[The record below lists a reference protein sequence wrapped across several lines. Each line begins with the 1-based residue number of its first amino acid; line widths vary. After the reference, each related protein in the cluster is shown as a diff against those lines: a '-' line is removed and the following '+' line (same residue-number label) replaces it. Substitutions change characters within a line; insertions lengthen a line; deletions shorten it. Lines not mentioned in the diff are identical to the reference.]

1 MLNKNIIILIN
12 YRFMQF
18 NYNFV
23 AKSNFTTRSV
33 FWADG
38 ATILACHGTKAEAI

>member
-1 MLNKNIIILIN
+1 
-12 YRFMQF
+12 MQF

-33 FWADG
+33 FGADG
-38 ATILACHGTKAEAI
+38 ATIFKKCIACHGTKAEAI